1 MKRLVKIE
9 FYPTE
14 WEKCCHW
21 LEKKETTID
30 PETIVQIE
38 DVVENTL
45 EAKSGYQDYKVL
57 KSAKMALVRTTIAI
71 GRGING
77 VDYKAFWVTEKTYKK
92 LMGLFVIV

>member
-14 WEKCCHW
+14 WEGRCHW
-21 LEKKETTID
+21 LEKTGTIID

-38 DVVENTL
+38 DVVENNL
-45 EAKSGYQDYKVL
+45 EAKSGYQNYKVL
-57 KSAKMALVRTTIAI
+57 KPAKMAMIRTTIAV

-77 VDYKAFWVTEKTYKK
+77 VDYKVFWVTEQTYKK
-92 LMGLFVIV
+92 LTGLFVIV